1 MSAIARTTATAT
13 ATGRQAKPDQA
24 VQTWLRPCVAEGIG
38 SFFLVLGG
46 VGTAVLAGGFMGAL
60 GVALAFGLTLVVLVY
75 VIGPVSGCHVNPAVT
90 VGLCVARKIAPKL
103 AGAYIVAQCLGAIL
117 AAATVWLIADS
128 GPFGYSAGAQ
138 GLGANGYG
146 THSPIGFGLGG
157 AFLAELVLTGLLV
170 FTVLGATHIQ
180 APPGFAG
187 IAIGF
192 VLAVGNLVAIPVDNA
207 SINPARSL
215 GPAVFA
221 GGWALSQLWLFIVA
235 PIVGAL
241 LAAAVHLALRA
252 GPQVRAS
259 TAFRALPE
267 ESALR
272 LAQEAARLEGVRLSL
287 EDLLRMP
294 VGAPS
299 RPDGRREPAGS
310 TARSNGASPDPYPDD
325 QPRSDARQPRADR
338 AGTDRA
344 SMDRASTDR
353 AGGR

>member
-1 MSAIARTTATAT
+1 MSAIARTAARATTA
-13 ATGRQAKPDQA
+13 GQAKPDEA
-24 VQTWLRPCVAEGIG
+24 ARTWLRPCVAEGIG
-38 SFFLVLGG
+38 TFFLVLGG

-60 GVALAFGLTLVVLVY
+60 GVALAFGLTLLVLVY

-90 VGLCVARKIAPKL
+90 VGLCAARKITPKL

-146 THSPIGFGLGG
+146 VHSPSGFGLGG

-170 FTVLGATHIQ
+170 FTVLGATHVQ
-180 APPGFAG
+180 APVGFAG

-192 VLAVGNLVAIPVDNA
+192 VLTVGNLVAIPIDNA

-221 GGWALSQLWLFIVA
+221 GGWALGQLWLFIVA
-235 PIVGAL
+235 PLIGAL
-241 LAAAVHLALRA
+241 LAAAIHLALRP
-252 GPQVRAS
+252 GPRVRTS

-267 ESALR
+267 ESAYR

-287 EDLLRMP
+287 EDLIRIP
-294 VGAPS
+294 VGGPH
-299 RPDGRREPAGS
+299 RPDARREPVAS
-310 TARSNGASPDPYPDD
+310 TARARSDGAASDLYPDD
-325 QPRSDARQPRADR
+325 QPRGDTRMSRADR
-338 AGTDRA
+338 PGTDQSSA
-344 SMDRASTDR
+344 DRSDR
-353 AGGR
+353 FGGR